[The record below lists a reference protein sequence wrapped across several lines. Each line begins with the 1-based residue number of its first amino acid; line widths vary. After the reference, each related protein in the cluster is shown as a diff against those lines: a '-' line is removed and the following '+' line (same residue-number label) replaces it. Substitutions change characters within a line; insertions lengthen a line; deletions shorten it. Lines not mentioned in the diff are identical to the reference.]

1 MTVRLVVFDFDGT
14 LTNIADEGAQFEAAY
29 QGAVGGL
36 FGTDRL
42 PAYLRC
48 LQAVRDAAPELGWD
62 MGSGTTAPGDAD
74 PYISA
79 SLAFAHFCDAVDLPL
94 LAGSEP
100 KAVALRGQV
109 SGALYQSA
117 YGALRPAFRSDAE
130 EVLNVALRRVPHVR
144 VVTNSAT
151 AKVANKLRHL
161 RLDRPLGVA
170 GDARKFEVGEPVSS
184 GYGIGGVAS
193 VWQLASLAR
202 TILPRRGRYFDV
214 LAEVWRDTGT
224 TPQETLVVGDIVEL
238 DLVLPGLLGARV
250 HYVERERTHAS
261 EDEVLHA
268 LRDRASRGAALSAVL
283 ERLP

>member
-14 LTNIADEGAQFEAAY
+14 LTDIADEGAQFETAY
-29 QGAVGGL
+29 QTAVSGL
-36 FGTDRL
+36 FGADRL
-42 PAYLRC
+42 PIYLRC
-48 LQAVRDAAPELGWD
+48 LEAVRAAAPELGWD

-74 PYISA
+74 PYITA
-79 SLAFAHFCDAVDLPL
+79 SLAFARFCDTVELPL

-100 KAVALRGQV
+100 KAVALRAQV

-117 YGALRPAFRSDAE
+117 YGSLRPAFRPDAE
-130 EVLNVALRRVPHVR
+130 AVLNVALRRAPHVR
-144 VVTNSAT
+144 IITNSAT
-151 AKVANKLRHL
+151 AKVAHKLRHL
-161 RLDRPLGVA
+161 KLDRPLGVA
-170 GDARKFEVGEPVSS
+170 GDARKFEVSEPVCS

-193 VWQLASLAR
+193 VWQLASLTR
-202 TILPRRGRYFDV
+202 TLLPRRGRYFDV

-250 HYVERERTHAS
+250 HYVERDRTHAY

-268 LRDRASRGAALSAVL
+268 LRDRASRGAALSAVVD
-283 ERLP
+283 RLP